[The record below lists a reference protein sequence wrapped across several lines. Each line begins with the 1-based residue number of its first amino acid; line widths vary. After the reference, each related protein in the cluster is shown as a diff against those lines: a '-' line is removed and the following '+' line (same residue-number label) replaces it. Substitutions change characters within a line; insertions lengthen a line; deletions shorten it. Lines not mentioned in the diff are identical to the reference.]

1 MIDSNRRASE
11 FYNVCRKVEPSI
23 GSDLST
29 EQQHEALSLQQCGG
43 YDGSLNTQRV
53 DTCFQPTAG
62 ATPPKRP
69 GGPWN
74 ARPQT
79 GNPRWDQG
87 LGGKKCGACLHVA
100 TLPATDWVLIGS
112 VNPTSPGGRRP
123 SACRTA
129 GSSVAARTPSSS
141 LLAIRGQ
148 RATTGL
154 INQTRPS
161 RRLKATFRD
170 GHHILWCHAVL
181 ILTRNL
187 GGSNAK
193 TVSFWICRRSNRV
206 GHDCL
211 GLCPPGV
218 APRSSTGRMAL

>member
-1 MIDSNRRASE
+1 M
-11 FYNVCRKVEPSI
+11 
-23 GSDLST
+23 
-29 EQQHEALSLQQCGG
+29 QQCGG

-53 DTCFQPTAG
+53 GYLLQFRPTAG

-87 LGGKKCGACLHVA
+87 LWRKEMRCVLTRGHTAGDRLGANWEREPDL
-100 TLPATDWVLIGS
+100 TRRPA
-112 VNPTSPGGRRP
+112 P

-141 LLAIRGQ
+141 LMAIRGQ

-154 INQTRPS
+154 INQTTSTGS
-161 RRLKATFRD
+161 RTTMFRTTSD
-170 GHHILWCHAVL
+170 
-181 ILTRNL
+181 
-187 GGSNAK
+187 
-193 TVSFWICRRSNRV
+193 RRSCRI
-206 GHDCL
+206 
-211 GLCPPGV
+211 
-218 APRSSTGRMAL
+218 RMPSDASRCARFCQRRR